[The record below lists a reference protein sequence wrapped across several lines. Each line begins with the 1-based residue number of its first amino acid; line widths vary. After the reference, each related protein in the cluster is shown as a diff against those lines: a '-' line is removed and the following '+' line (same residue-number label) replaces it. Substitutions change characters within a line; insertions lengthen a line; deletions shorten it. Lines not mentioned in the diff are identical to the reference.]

1 MDDIMRKPAFCIC
14 ENEDT
19 DQLNREADQRL
30 CFRYRYS
37 TFRLLSKSEILTPN
51 CPLWLNGTLSETT
64 MFVFSCPGSYLF
76 QSSNSTKEATI
87 IYKFNTSSLL
97 TN

>member
-1 MDDIMRKPAFCIC
+1 MDDIMRKLC

-51 CPLWLNGTLSETT
+51 CPLWLNGTVCVGPCQKPQCL
-64 MFVFSCPGSYLF
+64 FSRV
-76 QSSNSTKEATI
+76 QVH
-87 IYKFNTSSLL
+87 IYFKVRIPRKKQL
-97 TN
+97 